1 MKLIL
6 AAMLLPL
13 LSAAAIL
20 PEAVGTYQ
28 RTATVPVSTAQD
40 KAVWAEYGLKE
51 SESATYVSGKE
62 KLTITAWKLNDST
75 GAMAAFDWQR
85 QPGSTPANVPLLS
98 AETSNSLLLVH
109 GNYLIYFNGH
119 KPAPEELSAV
129 TDSLKNVDS
138 TALPPLHD
146 NLPGGS
152 LIPNSQ
158 RFITGPASLEKFYPG
173 IPPSVAAFRY
183 GAEAVTGVYKAP
195 KGEMQL
201 AVFNYPTHQ
210 IARERQAEFAEIPG
224 ALVKRSGPL
233 LAVVLKAPDADAA
246 ERLLGQVRY
255 QATVTVDE
263 YVPTKRDNIGN
274 LVVNAFILIGILLA
288 FSVVSGLV
296 VGGLRAFRHRG
307 KNGEEADAILTLHID
322 QH

>member
-6 AAMLLPL
+6 AAILLPV

-20 PEAVGTYQ
+20 PEAVGPYQ
-28 RTATVPVSTAQD
+28 RTALVPLPTSD
-40 KAVWAEYGLKE
+40 KAVWEDYGLKE
-51 SESATYVSGKE
+51 SESATYVNGKE

-85 QPGSTPANVPLLS
+85 QPASTPSNVVSLA
-98 AETSNSLLLVH
+98 AETPNSLLLVH
-109 GNYLIYFNGH
+109 GNYLLYFNGH
-119 KPAPEELSAV
+119 KPVPTELSAV

-138 TALPPLHD
+138 TALPPLAD
-146 NLPGGS
+146 NLPNGS
-152 LIPNSQ
+152 LVANSQ
-158 RFITGPASLEKFYPG
+158 RFITGPASLERFFPG
-173 IPPSVAAFRY
+173 LPPSVAAFRY
-183 GAEAVTGVYKAP
+183 GAEAVTGVYRTP

-201 AVFNYPTHQ
+201 AIFNYPTHQ
-210 IARERQAEFAEIPG
+210 IARERQAEFTQIPG

-233 LAVVLKAPDADAA
+233 VAVVLKPADADAA

-274 LVVNAFILIGILLA
+274 LVVNAFVLIGILLA
-288 FSVVSGLV
+288 FSVASGLV
-296 VGGLRAFRHRG
+296 VGGLRAYRHRG
-307 KNGEEADAILTLHID
+307 KDGEEADAILTLHID
-322 QH
+322 RP